1 MAHTTTGALPIG
13 TAQHYRWLRGFVAVT
28 LVLNLIDA
36 IFTLLWVGT
45 GMAEEANP
53 LLETLVLRH
62 PIAFAS
68 AKLGLVGL
76 SSLLLWRLRS
86 RPLAVVAI
94 FIAFLAYYLLLLWHL
109 RFAGLWVGAWL
120 VP

>member
-1 MAHTTTGALPIG
+1 MAQTTTGALPIG

-28 LVLNLIDA
+28 LVLNLIDT
-36 IFTLLWVGT
+36 ILTLLWVGT